1 MYMYKPLLKFNRAT
15 IQTISGFSYIMS
27 SLPIPEIFQL
37 QIYIN
42 ADTVNLRIT
51 SLRGWKIM
59 QNQVVLAVVY
69 CSNAAV
75 GAWEIV

>member
-1 MYMYKPLLKFNRAT
+1 
-15 IQTISGFSYIMS
+15 MS